1 MALVKCS
8 ECGKEISDKAFT
20 CPNCGNPI
28 QAIRNAQI
36 SEQNKKYSKEFNL
49 QMRLYNILALVSA
62 AAFGMYLIRDTF
74 RMWAFVLDILC
85 YAIIALMCKYWLP
98 LIAAL
103 FVRKYRQQEFYQIPK
118 FSILISACFGYVVGY
133 GIGGWL

>member
-8 ECGKEISDKAFT
+8 ECGKEISDKALT
-20 CPNCGNPI
+20 CPHCGNPI

-36 SEQNKKYSKEFNL
+36 SEQNKKYSKELNL
-49 QMRLYNILALVSA
+49 QIRLYNILALISA
-62 AAFGMYLIRDTF
+62 FAFGMYLIRDTF
-74 RMWAFVLDILC
+74 RWWALGLDILC
-85 YAIIALMCKYWLP
+85 YAILALMCKYWLP

-118 FSILISACFGYVVGY
+118 FSILVSACFGYVIGY